1 MLMADRPTADHYDYE
16 VNEVVCRCRLCT
28 DYQQA
33 KTAYETVKQQRGRHH
48 RFCRCEACTAA
59 KSRFVDYLAALNRL
73 EIYSEMSY
81 VLASAPRQHP
91 LSGECLQWAY
101 TKILDPDYRGLTW
114 WALSS
119 DRRTLRSWIDDFQ
132 KDWGGPTWAPHHRM
146 GGLRPLLVRRRAL
159 CRSFRWP
166 STPLPKACLFTAL

>member
-16 VNEVVCRCRLCT
+16 LNEVVCRCRLCT

-81 VLASAPRQHP
+81 VLSSAPRPHP
-91 LSGECLQWAY
+91 LSGVCLDWTY
-101 TKILDPDYRGLTW
+101 NKILDPDYRGLTW

-132 KDWGGPTWAPHHRM
+132 KDWGARNGLPATVWAVS
-146 GGLRPLLVRRRAL
+146 GLYV
-159 CRSFRWP
+159 
-166 STPLPKACLFTAL
+166 